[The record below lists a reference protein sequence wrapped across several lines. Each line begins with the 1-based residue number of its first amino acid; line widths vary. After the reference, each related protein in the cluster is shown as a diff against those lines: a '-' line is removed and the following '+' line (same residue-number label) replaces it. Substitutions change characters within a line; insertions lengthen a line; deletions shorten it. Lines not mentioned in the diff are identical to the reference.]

1 VITIAVIICT
11 VLEITHCGVR
21 KFAIKLL
28 YIDLVTSMIV
38 KCPHMYK
45 GHITGSLQS
54 TTYRSVS
61 LFVVYFLVLVAI

>member
-1 VITIAVIICT
+1 
-11 VLEITHCGVR
+11 
-21 KFAIKLL
+21 
-28 YIDLVTSMIV
+28 MIV

-61 LFVVYFLVLVAI
+61 LFVLYFLVLVAIARKKYCIVLFSGTFVIAEYS